1 MSQPCSVD
9 ECKRSSRAVCHCCQQ
24 NVCIPHLNEHNDVLN
39 SQLNPLADEINILGD
54 RLKTFNIEKHT
65 CDCRQKLEQW
75 RIDCHDKIE
84 LVFAEQCQ
92 ELDRFVAE
100 KLEKQEQEM
109 ARLKLRLAEL
119 IREQEATRQDIISLT
134 ANIHHLQN
142 EMNKIEQTV
151 IHMNIDPLVI
161 NKNSIRINEKNSN
174 EFY

>member
-1 MSQPCSVD
+1 
-9 ECKRSSRAVCHCCQQ
+9 
-24 NVCIPHLNEHNDVLN
+24 
-39 SQLNPLADEINILGD
+39 
-54 RLKTFNIEKHT
+54 
-65 CDCRQKLEQW
+65 
-75 RIDCHDKIE
+75 
-84 LVFAEQCQ
+84 
-92 ELDRFVAE
+92 
-100 KLEKQEQEM
+100 M

-174 EFY
+174 EFYLSTLSPACKTIVRSNGSNRAITSSDKYLLFHDAPNLCLVD